1 MISIVL
7 RQPFSLVLIVKDSIM
22 FKKFLP
28 LSTLLLT
35 SMTFAQ
41 NNPLSVHVLNLENGL
56 PSADVE
62 VVLEKSSGNKWLKLN
77 QQVTGPNGRITALF
91 PENQPLAQGIYKVT
105 FKTGDWFKKNNQ
117 STFFPEVPVI
127 FKVDGSVSHYHIP
140 LLLSPYGYSTYRG
153 N

>member
-62 VVLEKSSGNKWLKLN
+62 VVLEKSSGNKWVQLN
-77 QQVTGPNGRITALF
+77 QQVTGSNGRITALF

-140 LLLSPYGYSTYRG
+140 LL
-153 N
+153 

>member
-7 RQPFSLVLIVKDSIM
+7 RQPFSIVLIVNDSIM

-62 VVLEKSSGNKWLKLN
+62 VVLEKSSGNKWVQLN
-77 QQVTGPNGRITALF
+77 QQVTGSNGRITALF

>member
-1 MISIVL
+1 
-7 RQPFSLVLIVKDSIM
+7 M

-62 VVLEKSSGNKWLKLN
+62 VVLEKSSGNKWVQLN
-77 QQVTGPNGRITALF
+77 QQVTGSNGRITALF

-105 FKTGDWFKKNNQ
+105 FKTGDWFKRIIRALFSQK
-117 STFFPEVPVI
+117 SPLFSKLMAVSVTTTF
-127 FKVDGSVSHYHIP
+127 
-140 LLLSPYGYSTYRG
+140 PYY
-153 N
+153 